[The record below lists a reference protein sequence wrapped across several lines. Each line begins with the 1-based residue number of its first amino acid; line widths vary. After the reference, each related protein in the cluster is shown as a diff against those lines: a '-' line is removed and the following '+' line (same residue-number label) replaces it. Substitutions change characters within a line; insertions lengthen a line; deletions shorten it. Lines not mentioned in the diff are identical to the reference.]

1 MGEKICPWTLS
12 LSLSLSSF
20 WNVKV
25 FLFFVIIPNPYDRC
39 YIQLLPP
46 YHYSA
51 AAVCQGVL
59 CAEENLQWD
68 NE

>member
-1 MGEKICPWTLS
+1 MKLPI
-12 LSLSLSSF
+12 
-20 WNVKV
+20 
-25 FLFFVIIPNPYDRC
+25 PYDRC
-39 YIQLLPP
+39 HIQLLPP